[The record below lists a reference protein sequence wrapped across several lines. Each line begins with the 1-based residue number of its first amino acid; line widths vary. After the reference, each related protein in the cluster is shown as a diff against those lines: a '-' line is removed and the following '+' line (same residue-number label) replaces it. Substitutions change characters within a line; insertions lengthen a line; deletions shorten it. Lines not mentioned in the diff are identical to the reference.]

1 MALTKILTLS
11 GLCLWLMILPG
22 LAQGNRPAAASSEP
36 PAAQKPPAATV
47 TEAGK
52 KADAYYNFAMGH
64 LYSELSSVYGNRRE
78 FVDQAIEFY
87 REALKADPEASH
99 LAGSLSE
106 LYLRAGRVNE
116 AVSEAERRL
125 EADPDDLDARRV
137 LGRIYTRLIGDPG
150 TAGGSR
156 RGDGVNETMLR
167 KAIEQHQEIVKRDA
181 TDVDSYVLLGRLYRL
196 DRRNVDAEDAFKRV
210 LELDP
215 SNELAMKELALV
227 YTSLGD
233 SNKAIEMLTKVNS
246 RNPSLRTL
254 LDLANAYEQVRDFSN
269 ASAVYQR
276 ALEMR
281 PGELDILKR
290 YAQALLFSDNTE
302 AARGVLEEIVTKAP
316 EDVEAFLRLS
326 QIYRQQGNFEKAR
339 TANNRAKDL
348 APGNLEILYNDV
360 NLLDAE
366 GRTDEAIRLVR
377 QMIAD
382 AEKTRYTDG
391 ERNTQSILIE
401 RLGLLERSVER
412 YDDAVATFRKLAAVN
427 PEAGGRA
434 LAQVVETYRM
444 AKEFEKAEEEAN
456 AAYGRFP
463 DDRTLVVVR
472 ASLLADLGKSDAAI
486 RDMKGYLEGRE
497 DHQNYITMAQIYD
510 KVKRY
515 PEMAEALNK
524 AEEFAEG
531 DDERQ
536 NVVFLRGAMFERQK
550 NFGAAEAEF
559 RKVLAKDPESASA
572 LNYLGY
578 MLADRN
584 VRLEEAYEMIKKAV
598 DLDPGNAAYLDSLGW
613 VYFRMGKLTEAEL
626 ALKQA
631 LQRFSK
637 DPTIHDHLGDV
648 YFEQGDLKQ
657 AVMQWEIALKE
668 WRRNAPSD
676 RDDDLITKLASKLEK
691 GKVSL
696 AQQGTEKQGRP

>member
-1 MALTKILTLS
+1 MAITKFLSLTI
-11 GLCLWLMILPG
+11 LCLWL
-22 LAQGNRPAAASSEP
+22 
-36 PAAQKPPAATV
+36 AATPALPQSSAPSA
-47 TEAGK
+47 AGGANAATPAESGAIEPSK

-64 LYSELSSVYGNRRE
+64 LYSELSNVYGNRRE
-78 FVDQAIEFY
+78 FVDQAIEYY
-87 REALKADPEASH
+87 REALKADPDASF
-99 LAGSLSE
+99 LTGSLSE

-116 AVSEAERRL
+116 AVTEAERRL
-125 EADPDDLDARRV
+125 QADPNDLEARRV
-137 LGRIYTRLIGDPG
+137 LARIYTRLIGDPG
-150 TAGGSR
+150 AGGGSR

-167 KAIEQHQEIVKRDA
+167 KAIEQHQEIVKQDPSDA
-181 TDVDSYVLLGRLYRL
+181 ESRLLLGRLYRL
-196 DRRNVDAEDAFKRV
+196 DRRNVDAEDAFKKV

-215 SNELAMKELALV
+215 ENELAMKELALV

-254 LDLANAYEQVRDFSN
+254 LELASAYEQIRDFEN
-269 ASAVYQR
+269 ASDVYKR

-290 YAQALLFSDNTE
+290 YAQALLFSDQIE
-302 AARGVLEEIVTKAP
+302 PARAVLEEITTKAP
-316 EDVEAFLRLS
+316 DDVEAYLRLS
-326 QIYRQQGNFEKAR
+326 QIYRQQGNFDKAR
-339 TANNRAKDL
+339 VANNRAKEL
-348 APGNLEILYNDV
+348 APDNLEILYNDV

-366 GRTDEAIRLVR
+366 GKTDEAIAQVR
-377 QMIAD
+377 RMIAD
-382 AEKTRYTDG
+382 AEKARYTDS
-391 ERNTQSILIE
+391 ERNTQSVLIE

-412 YDDAVATFRKLAAVN
+412 YDEAVASFRKLAAVN
-427 PEAGGRA
+427 PESAGRA

-444 AKEFEKAEEEAN
+444 AKDFQRAETEAN
-456 AAYGRFP
+456 AAYSRFP

-472 ASLLADLGKSDAAI
+472 ASLLADLGKGDEAI
-486 RDMKGYLEGRE
+486 NDMRNYLEGRE
-497 DHQNYITMAQIYD
+497 DHQNLVTMAQIYE
-510 KVKRY
+510 KAKRF
-515 PEMAEALNK
+515 PEMAKALDR
-524 AEEFAEG
+524 AEELAESE
-531 DDERQ
+531 DERQ
-536 NVVFLRGAMFERQK
+536 TVVFLRGAMFERQK
-550 NFGAAEAEF
+550 DFEAAEAEF
-559 RKVLAKDPESASA
+559 RKVLAKNPESASA

-584 VRLEEAYEMIKKAV
+584 IRLDEAYEMIKKAV

-648 YFEQGDLKQ
+648 YFEQGNLKD
-657 AVMQWEIALKE
+657 AVTQWDIALKE

-676 RDDDLITKLASKLEK
+676 RDEELISKLAAKLEK

-696 AQQGTEKQGRP
+696 AQQGSDKQGRP